1 MNYCELC
8 SRAHNLSQHWPHRG
22 SSSTLIGNHVTN
34 KSQLHHS
41 ARVFAGRDLEALCP
55 ILKILNSL
63 NLIGLSGLRVTR
75 DDLGQIGYIITIYER
90 F

>member
-1 MNYCELC
+1 MNYYESCL
-8 SRAHNLSQHWPHRG
+8 RAHSWLQHWPHRG
-22 SSSTLIGNHVTN
+22 SSYTLIEHIVTN
-34 KSQLHHS
+34 RYKSISTRIFNPEELG
-41 ARVFAGRDLEALCP
+41 VFCP
-55 ILKILNSL
+55 ILTMMYSL